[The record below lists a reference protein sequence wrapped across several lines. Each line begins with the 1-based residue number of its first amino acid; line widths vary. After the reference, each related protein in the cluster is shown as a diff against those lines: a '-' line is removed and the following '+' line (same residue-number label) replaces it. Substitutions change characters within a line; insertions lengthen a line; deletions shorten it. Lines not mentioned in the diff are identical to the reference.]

1 MVLPRDLDRV
11 AQGQMGSTQKVAP
24 AMGILWKFN
33 LLKHFL
39 GRERFWRGNF
49 FLQNRSPPDFADGL
63 EMQNRLP
70 VVGNW
75 KVSERSGIRTIFME
89 FLRSYWRCWKTTP
102 NDGESIFGH
111 HRFLE
116 FRFSGIETSRSWA
129 TRAREGH
136 PPNFR
141 HSIWQAF

>member
-24 AMGILWKFN
+24 AMEILWEFN

-70 VVGNW
+70 VVGIW
-75 KVSERSGIRTIFME
+75 KVSERIRNSDHFHGIPP
-89 FLRSYWRCWKTTP
+89 FLLALLE
-102 NDGESIFGH
+102 NDAE
-111 HRFLE
+111 
-116 FRFSGIETSRSWA
+116 
-129 TRAREGH
+129 
-136 PPNFR
+136 
-141 HSIWQAF
+141 